1 MQKLKKCPNDT
12 IPLNDTAIPVIAGL
26 AVGIAFVVLF
36 SSSSSLLP
44 VRNDSAFSVEPN
56 TIPEEQIEGIDS
68 DSVDLTSLP
77 NYIDFSVSL
86 PEADIIL
93 KKGETVKIPVLI
105 ESDRQTEKVLA
116 LSVMPYSDLSIM
128 PYSEVIEGLA
138 LSLDKQTVVVSKDD
152 ITQELTPSRVIRE
165 VTLLTVSASPTIKAG
180 TYEYFLEANYQHQKG
195 AGQLFR
201 VTVLD

>member
-1 MQKLKKCPNDT
+1 M
-12 IPLNDTAIPVIAGL
+12 ISLNNPAIPVIAGL
-26 AVGIAFVVLF
+26 AVGIAFVVSF
-36 SSSSSLLP
+36 SSLSSLLP
-44 VRNDSAFSVEPN
+44 IRNDSAFPVEPN
-56 TIPEEQIEGIDS
+56 TMPEEQIEGIDS

-86 PEADIIL
+86 PEIDIIL

-105 ESDRQTEKVLA
+105 ESDRQTEKVLT
-116 LSVMPYSDLSIM
+116 LSVMPYSEETLSVI
-128 PYSEVIEGLA
+128 YSEVPELA

-165 VTLLTVSASPTIKAG
+165 VALLTVSASHTIKAG
-180 TYEYFLEANYQHQKG
+180 TYEYLLEANYQHMKG